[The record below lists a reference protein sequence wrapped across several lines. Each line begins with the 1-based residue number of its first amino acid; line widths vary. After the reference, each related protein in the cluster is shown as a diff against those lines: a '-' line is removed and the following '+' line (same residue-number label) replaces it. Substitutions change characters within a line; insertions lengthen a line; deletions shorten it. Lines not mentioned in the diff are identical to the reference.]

1 MTVPDTERRIEV
13 RSAIGADAVAV
24 AALAVQV
31 FLDTYATDGVRPDL
45 AREAFAA
52 HSVEAFARRLAPGS
66 DARVDLAVDGEHVLG
81 FVETAT
87 VPIAP
92 LPGLEPGLE
101 LRTLYVQPRFHR
113 RGIGGALLAAADRRA
128 RVADAASTWLTVWEG
143 NANARAFY
151 ARRGFGDVGETR
163 HVFEGR
169 AFDNR
174 VMTRPIE
181 GSEGRDGDA

>member
-1 MTVPDTERRIEV
+1 MTGSGAERRIEV
-13 RSAIGADAVAV
+13 RSATEADAVSV

-52 HSVEAFARRLAPGS
+52 HSVEAFARRLAPGGG
-66 DARVDLAVDGEHVLG
+66 ARIDLAADGEHVLG

-87 VPIAP
+87 VPSAP

-113 RGIGGALLAAADRRA
+113 RGIGGALLAVADRRA
-128 RVADAASTWLTVWEG
+128 RAADALSTWLTVWEG

-169 AFDNR
+169 AYGNR
-174 VMTRPIE
+174 VVVRPIE
-181 GSEGRDGDA
+181 GVEGDDGDA